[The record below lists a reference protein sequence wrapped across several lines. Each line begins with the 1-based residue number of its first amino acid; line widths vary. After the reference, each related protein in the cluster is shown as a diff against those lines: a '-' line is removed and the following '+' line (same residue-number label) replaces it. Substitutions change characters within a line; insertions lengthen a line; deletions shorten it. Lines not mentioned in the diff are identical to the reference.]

1 MKKTNVLIIN
11 QSEYPLDQIRDIK
24 KKCNLLNLE
33 NPSQNDLLNFIKR
46 KKLYTVKVILT
57 NLGVSINAKIIN
69 LLPNLKYV
77 ITPTTGV
84 NHIDINFLKKKKI
97 RLFSLK
103 NKKKLSKVTST
114 AEHAWSLILG
124 ISRNLVSYH
133 VDSMIKGRWNRNLH
147 IKDNFQLS
155 GKVLGILG
163 YGRLGKM
170 INRYAKSFG
179 MKVLVFDKNS
189 KKKLTNFCNLEKIFR
204 KSDIVSINLSYDKS
218 THNLITNK
226 IVKNAKAKQILIN
239 TSRGEIIH
247 ESVLG
252 LYLNPNKGRYLGLD
266 VLKDDFKWS
275 RKIPTSEL
283 KFLKK
288 YKKRILLTPHVGGV
302 SIDAKDITRKMTLD
316 SLKKILNFKNL

>member
-97 RLFSLK
+97 KLFLLK

-179 MKVLVFDKNS
+179 MKVLVFDKNL

>member
-11 QSEYPLDQIRDIK
+11 QSEYSQGQIKDIK

-33 NPSQNDLLNFIKR
+33 YPSQKDLLDFIKR
-46 KKLYTVKVILT
+46 KKLNTVKIILT

-69 LLPNLKYV
+69 HLPNLKYV

-97 RLFSLK
+97 KIFSLK
-103 NKKKLSKVTST
+103 NKKNLNKINST
-114 AEHAWSLILG
+114 AEHAWCLILG
-124 ISRNLVSYH
+124 ISRNLVNYH
-133 VDSMIKGRWNRNLH
+133 QDSMIKGRWNRNLH

-179 MKVLVFDKNS
+179 MKVLIFDKIP
-189 KKKLTNFCNLEKIFR
+189 KKKLSNFCNLEKIFR
-204 KSDIVSINLSYDKS
+204 KSDIISINLSYGKS

-226 IVKNAKAKQILIN
+226 IVKNAKIKQILIN
-239 TSRGEIIH
+239 TSRGEIIQQ
-247 ESVLG
+247 SALD
-252 LYLNPNKGRYLGLD
+252 LYLNPSKGRYLGLD

-275 RKIPTSEL
+275 RKIPTSEF

-316 SLKKILNFKNL
+316 SLKKVLNFKNL